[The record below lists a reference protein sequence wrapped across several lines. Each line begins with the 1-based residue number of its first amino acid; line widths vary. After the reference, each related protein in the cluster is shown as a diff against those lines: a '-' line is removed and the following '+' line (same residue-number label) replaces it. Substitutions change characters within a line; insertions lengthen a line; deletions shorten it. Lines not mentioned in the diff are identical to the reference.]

1 MNKRFLITGGTG
13 FIGSHLTDALLA
25 KGHSVIALDNL
36 ETGSRENVESAL
48 SNRRFELVV
57 GDICDAPLVDK
68 LARKSD
74 VVVHMAARIG
84 LKLVIESPLRTVD
97 VNVRGTEAV
106 MGAATR
112 YRCRTIVAS
121 TSEVYG
127 LATKIPSAEEDPITF
142 GSPSKGRWAYA
153 CSKAVDEFLALALA
167 RERGLP
173 STVVRLFNTVGPR
186 QSARYGMVL
195 PRFVRQ
201 ALANEPLTVY
211 GDGTQ
216 TRSFCYVG
224 DVVGALLD
232 ILDCDATVG
241 EIYNLGNPQEVRI
254 LDLAHEVI
262 RQTGSASTVRF
273 VPFDEAYAAGFEEI
287 HRRVPD
293 ITKLH
298 ETVGF
303 VPRVSLSEI
312 IAAVIESARKHEH
325 VA

>member
-1 MNKRFLITGGTG
+1 MSKRFLITGGTG

-25 KGHSVIALDNL
+25 KGHSVTALDNL

-48 SNRRFELVV
+48 TNRNFELVV

-74 VVVHMAARIG
+74 VVIHMAARIG

-127 LATKIPSAEEDPITF
+127 LATKIPSAEDDPITF

-195 PRFVRQ
+195 PRFARQ

-224 DVVGALLD
+224 DVVRALLD
-232 ILDCDATVG
+232 ILDNDATIG

-262 RQTGSASTVRF
+262 RQTGSTSAIRF

-287 HRRVPD
+287 YRRVPD
-293 ITKLH
+293 IAKLRQ
-298 ETVGF
+298 TIGF
-303 VPRVSLSEI
+303 EPRVSLSEI
-312 IAAVIESARKHEH
+312 IASVVEGVRKHEH

>member
-1 MNKRFLITGGTG
+1 MKRFLITGGTG

-25 KGHSVIALDNL
+25 QGHSVIALDNL
-36 ETGSRENVESAL
+36 ETGSRENVEQAMT
-48 SNRRFELVV
+48 NRNFELVV

-68 LARKSD
+68 LARKCD
-74 VVVHMAARIG
+74 VVVHLAARIG

-97 VNVRGTEAV
+97 VNVRGTESV

-127 LATKIPSAEEDPITF
+127 LATKIPSAEDDPITF

-224 DVVGALLD
+224 DVIGALLK
-232 ILDCDATVG
+232 ILDCDATIG
-241 EIYNLGNPQEVRI
+241 EIYNLGNPQEVHI
-254 LDLAHEVI
+254 LELAREVI
-262 RQTGSASTVRF
+262 RQTGSASAIGF

-298 ETVGF
+298 ETIGF
-303 VPRVSLSEI
+303 VPRVSLDEI
-312 IAAVIESARKHEH
+312 IASVIESVRRHEN